1 MGGPNQG
8 ACRCDIVA
16 MRAAAAVA
24 TRHPLLPAL
33 SSWPPP
39 AFAYPQLRELR
50 GIIEHMHI
58 REDSYRKVC
67 ACARCGGGGVCAW
80 IARRAVE
87 TQQAWLLAGRWS
99 LSGSLLTERC
109 A

>member
-1 MGGPNQG
+1 
-8 ACRCDIVA
+8 

-67 ACARCGGGGVCAW
+67 ACARCGGGGVSGGA
-80 IARRAVE
+80 ASRHDGSLQHPRQ
-87 TQQAWLLAGRWS
+87 QQAHMAHAVQVLQGGTPS
-99 LSGSLLTERC
+99 LEC
-109 A
+109 